1 MHLSTYIIIYQISS
15 SFLSLSNL
23 AFNVKSFFFVCC
35 NPYLHFHSQ
44 RTFDLIFFS
53 KLTFRN
59 TLHMTLNFAQCRL
72 TREDA
77 FCCSCH
83 LLYREG
89 VKIFRLNFYGT
100 LGFWA
105 IRGQLYETNTEI
117 MVYIQYTSIPCTP
130 ARYHPHAL
138 PAPTLSPPA
147 LFSSIRGI
155 QSHTMTKVIVII
167 YI

>member
-1 MHLSTYIIIYQISS
+1 M
-15 SFLSLSNL
+15 FLG
-23 AFNVKSFFFVCC
+23 F
-35 NPYLHFHSQ
+35 
-44 RTFDLIFFS
+44 
-53 KLTFRN
+53 KLLKFW
-59 TLHMTLNFAQCRL
+59 A
-72 TREDA
+72 
-77 FCCSCH
+77 
-83 LLYREG
+83 
-89 VKIFRLNFYGT
+89 FRLLDFWSLEMDFFGP

-105 IRGQLYETNTEI
+105 IREQLYETNTEI
-117 MVYIQYTSIPCTP
+117 MVYIPTSIPCTP